1 MLRPFRLE
9 EPESVKEA
17 SESLARYGESAK
29 IYAGGTE
36 LLLAM
41 KEGLV
46 HFDCLVNVKKIPGL
60 DQVTHDN
67 GSVRLGALST
77 HRQLERS
84 ETLQQKLPVLVEMER
99 NVANLRVREV
109 GTIGGNLTFA
119 EPHADPGTLLLA
131 LDATVVAQKAGGSR
145 EIPMSEFFVD
155 AYEAALEEDEVLTEI
170 VVPVPAGSAAVRYRK
185 FGYLERPSAG
195 LALHVIADDAR
206 ESVQD
211 VRIAVGLRG
220 AQVDA
225 RGRGGGG
232 AAAQEPGRGGE
243 SHGRGRR
250 HRRTRGRCH
259 QRSPRIG
266 RIQGTHRQGPVDPGL
281 QRHSRRVGR
290 LAGQLRSPASSGGQQ
305 LWRTDDRPSHYPST

>member
-17 SESLARYGESAK
+17 SESLARYGDSAK
-29 IYAGGTE
+29 VYAGGTE

-46 HFDCLVNVKKIPGL
+46 HFECLVNVKKIPGL
-60 DQVTHDN
+60 DRITLDN
-67 GSVRLGALST
+67 GNVRLGALST

-84 ETLQQKLPVLVEMER
+84 ETLQEALPVLVEMER

-131 LDATVVAQKAGGSR
+131 LDATVVVQKAGGSR
-145 EIPMSEFFVD
+145 DIPMNEFFVD
-155 AYEAALEEDEVLTEI
+155 AYEAAVEEDEVVAEI
-170 VVPVPAGSAAVRYRK
+170 VVPVPGPGAAVRYRK

-195 LALHVIADDAR
+195 VALHVAADEAR

-211 VRIAVGLRG
+211 VRIAVGCVGPKSMRVEEAEAVVRG
-220 AQVDA
+220 KSLEEAAGLMAEAGDIAGRAADA
-225 RGRGGGG
+225 I
-232 AAAQEPGRGGE
+232 
-243 SHGRGRR
+243 SDLHGSAEYKE
-250 HRRTRGRCH
+250 HIVKVLLTRAFNDIRAE
-259 QRSPRIG
+259 
-266 RIQGTHRQGPVDPGL
+266 
-281 QRHSRRVGR
+281 
-290 LAGQLRSPASSGGQQ
+290 LAG
-305 LWRTDDRPSHYPST
+305 

>member
-17 SESLARYGESAK
+17 SESLARYGDSAK

-41 KEGLV
+41 KEGLI
-46 HFDCLVNVKKIPGL
+46 HFECLVNVKKIPGL
-60 DQVTHDN
+60 DQITQDN
-67 GSVRLGALST
+67 GSLRLGALST

-84 ETLQQKLPVLVEMER
+84 ETLQEKLPVLVEMER

-145 EIPMSEFFVD
+145 DIPMTGFFVD
-155 AYEAALEEDEVLTEI
+155 AYEAAVEEDEVLTEI
-170 VVPVPAGSAAVRYRK
+170 VVPLPDANAAVRYRK

-195 LALHVIADDAR
+195 VALHVMADETR
-206 ESVQD
+206 KSVKD
-211 VRIAVGLRG
+211 VRIAVGCVGPKSMRVEEAEAVVRG
-220 AQVDA
+220 KSLDE
-225 RGRGGGG
+225 
-232 AAAQEPGRGGE
+232 AAQLMTEAGDIAGRAADAI
-243 SHGRGRR
+243 SDLHGSAEYKE
-250 HRRTRGRCH
+250 HIVKVLLTRAFNDIRAE
-259 QRSPRIG
+259 
-266 RIQGTHRQGPVDPGL
+266 
-281 QRHSRRVGR
+281 
-290 LAGQLRSPASSGGQQ
+290 LAG
-305 LWRTDDRPSHYPST
+305 

>member
-17 SESLARYGESAK
+17 SESLARYGDSAK

-41 KEGLV
+41 KEGLI
-46 HFDCLVNVKKIPGL
+46 HFECLVNVKKIPGL
-60 DQVTHDN
+60 DQIAQDN
-67 GSVRLGALST
+67 GSLRLGALST

-84 ETLQQKLPVLVEMER
+84 ETLQEKLPVLVEMER

-145 EIPMSEFFVD
+145 DIPMTEFFVD
-155 AYEAALEEDEVLTEI
+155 AYEAAVEEDEVLTEI
-170 VVPVPAGSAAVRYRK
+170 VVPLPDANAAVRYRK

-195 LALHVIADDAR
+195 VALQVMADEAR
-206 ESVQD
+206 KSVKD
-211 VRIAVGLRG
+211 VRIAVGCVGPKSMRVEEAEAVVRG
-220 AQVDA
+220 KSLDE
-225 RGRGGGG
+225 
-232 AAAQEPGRGGE
+232 AAQLMAEAGDIAGRAADAI
-243 SHGRGRR
+243 SDLHGSAEYKE
-250 HRRTRGRCH
+250 HIVKVLLTRAFNDIRAE
-259 QRSPRIG
+259 
-266 RIQGTHRQGPVDPGL
+266 
-281 QRHSRRVGR
+281 
-290 LAGQLRSPASSGGQQ
+290 LAG
-305 LWRTDDRPSHYPST
+305 

>member
-17 SESLARYGESAK
+17 SESLARYGDSAK

-41 KEGLV
+41 KEGLI
-46 HFDCLVNVKKIPGL
+46 HFECLVNVKKIPGL
-60 DQVTHDN
+60 DGITQDN
-67 GSVRLGALST
+67 GSLRLGALST

-84 ETLQQKLPVLVEMER
+84 ETLQEKLPVLVEMER

-145 EIPMSEFFVD
+145 DIPMTEFFVD
-155 AYEAALEEDEVLTEI
+155 AYEAAVEEDEVLTEI
-170 VVPVPAGSAAVRYRK
+170 VVPLPDANAAVRYRK

-195 LALHVIADDAR
+195 VALHVMADEAR
-206 ESVQD
+206 KSVTD
-211 VRIAVGLRG
+211 VRIAVGCVGPKSMRVEEAEAVVRG
-220 AQVDA
+220 KGLDE
-225 RGRGGGG
+225 
-232 AAAQEPGRGGE
+232 AAQLMAEAGDIAGRAADAI
-243 SHGRGRR
+243 SDLHGSAEYKE
-250 HRRTRGRCH
+250 HIVKVLLTRAFNDIRAE
-259 QRSPRIG
+259 
-266 RIQGTHRQGPVDPGL
+266 
-281 QRHSRRVGR
+281 
-290 LAGQLRSPASSGGQQ
+290 LAG
-305 LWRTDDRPSHYPST
+305 

>member
-1 MLRPFRLE
+1 MLRQFRLE

-17 SESLARYGESAK
+17 SESLARYGDSAK
-29 IYAGGTE
+29 VYAGGTE

-46 HFDCLVNVKKIPGL
+46 HFDCLINVKKIPGL
-60 DQVTHDN
+60 DQITHDN
-67 GSVRLGALST
+67 GSVRLGGLST

-109 GTIGGNLTFA
+109 GTIAGNLTFA

-170 VVPVPAGSAAVRYRK
+170 VVPVPAGTAAVRYRK

-195 LALHVIADDAR
+195 VALHVMADEAR
-206 ESVQD
+206 ESVSD
-211 VRIAVGLRG
+211 VRIAVGCVGPKSMRVEEAEAVLRG
-220 AQVDA
+220 KSLDE
-225 RGRGGGG
+225 
-232 AAAQEPGRGGE
+232 AAQLMAEAGDIAGRAGDAI
-243 SHGRGRR
+243 SDLHGSAEYKE
-250 HRRTRGRCH
+250 HIVKVLLTRAFNDIRAE
-259 QRSPRIG
+259 
-266 RIQGTHRQGPVDPGL
+266 
-281 QRHSRRVGR
+281 
-290 LAGQLRSPASSGGQQ
+290 LAG
-305 LWRTDDRPSHYPST
+305 

>member
-17 SESLARYGESAK
+17 SESLARYGDSAK

-41 KEGLV
+41 KEGLI
-46 HFDCLVNVKKIPGL
+46 HFECLVNVKKIPGL
-60 DQVTHDN
+60 DQITQDN
-67 GSVRLGALST
+67 GSLRLGALST

-84 ETLQQKLPVLVEMER
+84 ETLQEKLPVLVEMER

-145 EIPMSEFFVD
+145 DIPMSEFFVD
-155 AYEAALEEDEVLTEI
+155 AYEAAVEEDEVLTEI
-170 VVPVPAGSAAVRYRK
+170 VVPLPDANAAVRYRK

-195 LALHVIADDAR
+195 VALHVMADEAR
-206 ESVQD
+206 KSVTD
-211 VRIAVGLRG
+211 VRIAVGCVGPKSMRVEEAEAVVRG
-220 AQVDA
+220 KSLDE
-225 RGRGGGG
+225 
-232 AAAQEPGRGGE
+232 AAQLMAETGDIAGRAADAI
-243 SHGRGRR
+243 SDLHGSAEYKE
-250 HRRTRGRCH
+250 HIVKVLLTRAFNDIRAE
-259 QRSPRIG
+259 
-266 RIQGTHRQGPVDPGL
+266 
-281 QRHSRRVGR
+281 
-290 LAGQLRSPASSGGQQ
+290 LAG
-305 LWRTDDRPSHYPST
+305 

>member
-9 EPESVKEA
+9 EPESIKEA
-17 SESLARYGESAK
+17 SDSLARYGDSAK
-29 IYAGGTE
+29 VYAGGTE

-60 DQVTHDN
+60 DRITDGN
-67 GSVRLGALST
+67 DTVRIGALST

-119 EPHADPGTLLLA
+119 EPHADPGTLLVA
-131 LDATVVAQKAGGSR
+131 LDAVVVAQKTEGSR
-145 EIPMSEFFVD
+145 EIPMAKFFVD
-155 AYEAALEEDEVLTEI
+155 AYDVALEEDELLTEV
-170 VVPVPAGSAAVRYRK
+170 VVPVPAQHAAVRYRK

-195 LALHVIADDAR
+195 VALHVIADEAR

-211 VRIAVGLRG
+211 VRISVGCVGPKAMRVEEAEAVLRQKSL
-220 AQVDA
+220 AD
-225 RGRGGGG
+225 
-232 AAAQEPGRGGE
+232 AAALVGEAGDIAGRVADAI
-243 SHGRGRR
+243 SDLHGSAEYKE
-250 HRRTRGRCH
+250 HIVKVLLTRAFND
-259 QRSPRIG
+259 I
-266 RIQGTHRQGPVDPGL
+266 
-281 QRHSRRVGR
+281 RVE
-290 LAGQLRSPASSGGQQ
+290 LAG
-305 LWRTDDRPSHYPST
+305 

>member
-17 SESLARYGESAK
+17 SESLARYGDSAK

-41 KEGLV
+41 KEGLI
-46 HFDCLVNVKKIPGL
+46 HFECLVNVKKIPGL
-60 DQVTHDN
+60 DQITQDN
-67 GSVRLGALST
+67 GSLRLGALST

-84 ETLQQKLPVLVEMER
+84 ETLQEKLPVLVEMER

-145 EIPMSEFFVD
+145 DIPMTEFFVD
-155 AYEAALEEDEVLTEI
+155 AYEAAVEEDEVLTEI
-170 VVPVPAGSAAVRYRK
+170 VVPLPDANAAVRYRK

-195 LALHVIADDAR
+195 VALHVRADEAR
-206 ESVQD
+206 KSVKD
-211 VRIAVGLRG
+211 VRIAVGCVGPKSMRVEEAEAVVRG
-220 AQVDA
+220 KSLDE
-225 RGRGGGG
+225 
-232 AAAQEPGRGGE
+232 AAQLMAEAGDIAGRAADAI
-243 SHGRGRR
+243 SDLHGSAEYKE
-250 HRRTRGRCH
+250 HIVKVLLTRAFNDIRAE
-259 QRSPRIG
+259 
-266 RIQGTHRQGPVDPGL
+266 
-281 QRHSRRVGR
+281 
-290 LAGQLRSPASSGGQQ
+290 LAG
-305 LWRTDDRPSHYPST
+305 